1 MISLRTV
8 FCKLIAYC
16 FFVKTVVFFSKMCYN
31 KQKYN
36 SIHMGYL
43 WFGGFIMAD
52 SKRYVSLA
60 QENGSVLI
68 SEEVVAAIAANAIKE
83 VEGVIGMTAKPGS
96 DIAGVLGKRNW
107 NKGIRVLISDRNT
120 LALYCNIVIAF
131 GSNIMTVSNAVQKA
145 VSNAVESVTGV
156 KVRMVHVNVCE
167 IVRQ

>member
-1 MISLRTV
+1 
-8 FCKLIAYC
+8 
-16 FFVKTVVFFSKMCYN
+16 
-31 KQKYN
+31 
-36 SIHMGYL
+36 
-43 WFGGFIMAD
+43 MAD

-120 LALYCNIVIAF
+120 LALYCNIVK
-131 GSNIMTVSNAVQKA
+131 KA